1 MSNSVNS
8 TPGSPRI
15 IQINTPGPQGPQGPA
30 GSVTGSLSGDIVALN
45 ITASGN
51 ISASGYIQSNEYY
64 LQQAKVLFAEDG
76 KVKVGNTVTGTVIE
90 GTSLVLNSD
99 TQITGSLIVSGAS
112 NSVFDIDFFDLIITG
127 GLDVSRDVVV
137 RDDLTVY
144 DDANLRGTECNIGYG
159 DDNPG
164 FGYTLFVTQSST
176 NVSGAAFID
185 GDITV
190 ASGVISSSLVST
202 NYSLTAYSASF
213 FYISASHLD
222 LDSSSLSIGGEPWTQ
237 ADVVSLKAGKSL
249 RQDQK
254 QIVNENDTSTF
265 VRMSSAGKAWHYA
278 SNKPLIKL
286 QTSSFDLGS
295 TDIPMT
301 IEGSSLVVTGSTEIS
316 GSCVVSGSFTVTD
329 LLSVLADYGQTGSM
343 SVSGSSEF
351 IGDVNMDG
359 NVNVQDLLT
368 VLAGMNVSGSTTIT
382 GSCEISGSNEPGSP
396 PALIITGSTEIT
408 GSCIIDGPTTI
419 TDVLNV
425 IGNYGQTGSLGV
437 SGSTNLVGDLN
448 CDGQVNVQDL
458 LIATAGLQVTGSCTI
473 SEGPFTVDTLLTI
486 LSSMSQ
492 TGSYDIQGDL
502 NCDGVVSTADLLI
515 ALGGM
520 QAGGDS
526 EISGSLVISGS
537 NSLTPT
543 VEITG
548 SLDCSGSVNVNGP
561 FTVTDVL
568 TVLADYGQTGSFSVS
583 GSTWLDGDINLDGQ
597 VNVQDLLLVLS
608 GLGNTSGSNVE
619 CSGSIDEA
627 YDNDMYL
634 YQSALSSAF
643 PNDAMFNQ
651 LKVKSGSSYSQ
662 NFDPI
667 VNYTGSGTI
676 DFELPALSSIGL
688 GVSYH
693 ILNRHNILHQQNVTM
708 SISPASTDKFLY
720 LPNGTAGT
728 IDKSLLSYTP
738 TDIGQG
744 SPFIKFTYGNSE
756 GWSITELGGTWEQE
770 A

>member
-8 TPGSPRI
+8 TPGNPRI

-30 GSVTGSLSGDIVALN
+30 GSITTGSLSGDFNALN

-64 LQQAKVLFAEDG
+64 LEQAKVLFAEDG
-76 KVKVGNTVTGTVIE
+76 KVKIGNTQAGTVIE

-99 TQITGSLIVSGAS
+99 TQIIGS
-112 NSVFDIDFFDLIITG
+112 TM
-127 GLDVSRDVVV
+127 
-137 RDDLTVY
+137 T
-144 DDANLRGTECNIGYG
+144 
-159 DDNPG
+159 
-164 FGYTLFVTQSST
+164 
-176 NVSGAAFID
+176 
-185 GDITV
+185 
-190 ASGVISSSLVST
+190 SGVISSSLVST
-202 NYSLTAYSASF
+202 NYSLIANSASF
-213 FYISASHLD
+213 NYISASTGD
-222 LDSSSLSIGGEPWTQ
+222 FDNNTIRIGGSSWSKS
-237 ADVVSLKAGKSL
+237 DIDNLKLGRSIATDQDKSMKNSSDSTTYI
-249 RQDQK
+249 R
-254 QIVNENDTSTF
+254 NDTSAKMNFYISDSPVIQLGIGSATIGNKTTS
-265 VRMSSAGKAWHYA
+265 VRIGDAGITGGM
-278 SNKPLIKL
+278 L
-286 QTSSFDLGS
+286 
-295 TDIPMT
+295 
-301 IEGSSLVVTGSTEIS
+301 VTGSTEIS

-329 LLSVLADYGQTGSM
+329 LLTVLADYGQTGSFG
-343 SVSGSSEF
+343 VSGSSTF
-351 IGDVNMDG
+351 QGDVNMDG
-359 NVNVQDLLT
+359 NVNVNDLLT
-368 VLAGMNVSGSTTIT
+368 VLAGFNASGSNTIT

-473 SEGPFTVDTLLTI
+473 SEGPFTVDTFLTI
-486 LSSMSQ
+486 LASMSQ

-619 CSGSIDEA
+619 CSGSIDEV

-634 YQSALSSAF
+634 YHSALSSAF

-708 SISPASTDKFLY
+708 SISPASTDIPTKW
-720 LPNGTAGT
+720 NGW
-728 IDKSLLSYTP
+728 Y
-738 TDIGQG
+738 
-744 SPFIKFTYGNSE
+744 Y
-756 GWSITELGGTWEQE
+756 
-770 A
+770 